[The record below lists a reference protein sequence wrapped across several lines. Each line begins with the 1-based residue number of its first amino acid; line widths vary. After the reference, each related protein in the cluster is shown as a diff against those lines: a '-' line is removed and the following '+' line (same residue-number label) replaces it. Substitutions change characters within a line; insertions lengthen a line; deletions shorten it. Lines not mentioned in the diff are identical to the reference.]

1 MTVKQQLTRTEAAAL
16 SFAAKAAAARD
27 NDNAAW
33 FARTANRKAKEAGTT
48 VDALIMKAA
57 AIEAAVVE
65 VPAAPVAP
73 AAPACSVKAI
83 RRFFA
88 ICKSAGV
95 DTSSDERVRGALS
108 VFLGRKVASR
118 KELSTDDWLRAGD
131 AIERAALV
139 F

>member
-1 MTVKQQLTRTEAAAL
+1 MTNELTRTEAAAL
-16 SFAAKAAAARD
+16 NFAAKAAAAKD

-33 FARTANRKAKEAGTT
+33 FARTANRKAAEAGTT
-48 VDALIMKAA
+48 VEALIVKAA
-57 AIEAAVVE
+57 AIEAAAVVE

-73 AAPACSVKAI
+73 AACSVKAI

-88 ICKSAGV
+88 ICKSAGI
-95 DTSSDERVRGALS
+95 DTGSDDRMKGALS
-108 VFLGRKVASR
+108 AFLGRKVASR

>member
-1 MTVKQQLTRTEAAAL
+1 MPNELTRTEAAAL
-16 SFAAKAAAARD
+16 NFAAKAAAAKD

-33 FARTANRKAKEAGTT
+33 FARTANRKAAEAGAT
-48 VDALIMKAA
+48 VEALLVKAA
-57 AIEAAVVE
+57 AIEAAAVVE
-65 VPAAPVAP
+65 VPAAPVS
-73 AAPACSVKAI
+73 PACSVKAI

-95 DTSSDERVRGALS
+95 DTSSDDRMKGALS
-108 VFLGRKVASR
+108 AFLGRKVASR

>member
-1 MTVKQQLTRTEAAAL
+1 MPVKQELTRTEAAAL
-16 SFAAKAAAARD
+16 SFAAKAAASKD
-27 NDNAAW
+27 NESAAW

-48 VDALIMKAA
+48 VEALLVKAA

-65 VPAAPVAP
+65 APAALVAP
-73 AAPACSVKAI
+73 AAPTCSVKAI

-95 DTSSDERVRGALS
+95 DISRDDRMKGALS
-108 VFLGRKVASR
+108 AFLGRKVASR